1 MAAVMDMLSNPDEEV
16 LYTCIYQ
23 WVQREAPTSVLERFR
38 ELFTELKCG
47 NPSVVAALE
56 RLVMRPEAS
65 QRFRFILNRSCYILI
80 NHWQN
85 QSQHRWAI
93 RHLVDILATPTPLR
107 GGDRGKAVGTLR
119 RLFHAFQSTDLYLR
133 LCQTVALLD
142 ATDEPNEEQP
152 LACLLRRYPYLYEAQ
167 LAGVEDRQQFRE
179 QLEIVQRLQTQVQE
193 QFEYQL
199 GRYVTYEYRRALGA
213 TKNLEPVKNP
223 TMLTNQELF
232 LAFKLYGT
240 RVDNGM
246 TYQERAEQFLRE
258 NPEGQNYRLY
268 KYNLAAYLVA
278 AMPPS
283 KDRDV
288 FERKLYQFMDEL
300 FPQFDHQ
307 GVNDFLV
314 TRTCSRL
321 LNFLVIE
328 NKKDANHKTFI
339 DLICQLGP
347 TRMVGLLLKIVLI
360 CKKVKGYL
368 ERLICVLFNHYAEQT
383 QGQVRW
389 LIKVLE
395 NLKLAFSLHFGIVD
409 LRFIRQLFATSV
421 A

>member
-1 MAAVMDMLSNPDEEV
+1 MAAYVDIVSSPEEE
-16 LYTCIYQ
+16 LIYNCIRQ

-47 NPSVVAALE
+47 NPTVVGALE
-56 RLVMRPEAS
+56 ELVLRPEAS

-80 NHWQN
+80 NQWQN

-93 RHLVDILATPTPLR
+93 SHLVDILATPTPLR
-107 GGDRGKAVGTLR
+107 GGDRGKTVGTLR
-119 RLFHAFQSTDLYLR
+119 RLFQAFQETDLYLR

-142 ATDEPNEEQP
+142 ATEEPAEDQP

-167 LAGVEDRQQFRE
+167 LAGAEDRQQFQE
-179 QLEIVQRLQTQVQE
+179 QLEIVHNLQTQVQQ
-193 QFEYQL
+193 QFEHHL
-199 GRYVTYEYRRALGA
+199 GRYVTYEYRRSLGSA
-213 TKNLEPVKNP
+213 KNLEPVKNP
-223 TMLTNQELF
+223 TMLNNQELF
-232 LAFKLYGT
+232 LAFKLFGA
-240 RVDNGM
+240 RVDNGL

-268 KYNLAAYLVA
+268 KRNLANYLIV

-283 KDRDV
+283 ADRDA
-288 FERKLYQFMDEL
+288 FERKLRQFMDEL
-300 FPQFDHQ
+300 FPQFDDQ
-307 GVNDFLV
+307 AVNDFLM

-347 TRMVGLLLKIVLI
+347 TKMVGLLLKIVLI

-368 ERLICVLFNHYAEQT
+368 ERLICLLFNHYADQA

-389 LIKVLE
+389 LIKILE
-395 NLKLAFSLHFGIVD
+395 NIKLAFSLHFGLVD
-409 LRFIRQLFATSV
+409 LRFIRQLFA
-421 A
+421 